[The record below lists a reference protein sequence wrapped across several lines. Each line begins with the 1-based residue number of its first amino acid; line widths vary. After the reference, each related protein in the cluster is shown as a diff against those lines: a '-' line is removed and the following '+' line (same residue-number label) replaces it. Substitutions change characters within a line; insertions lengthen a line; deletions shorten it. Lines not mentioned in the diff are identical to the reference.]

1 MKKYEFKFLRIAQQ
15 APAAPADGEILID
28 DGKPAE
34 LTPQRVDEEPAKKV
48 EPKVQP
54 SVTRKKQIK
63 SKPKSESNKK
73 IEEMQKAILHFRD
86 VLANTSIGASEIGR
100 KGRGQFIEGVDK
112 AGVSFQDKYEQLP
125 GLNKG
130 DLPKIERTL
139 PQEEEVQGMR
149 PFGQFLLSNYID
161 QSKVKGVTFTDVDM
175 QKPQRM
181 QRQIGSQDNVE
192 FSGIISSL
200 GRVGSPKQD
209 LPGRE
214 ETVQEKSLREQIQ
227 KVEDR
232 KLQSAQNLMKAP
244 EFQNEHK
251 DESDK
256 NKLLQIALIRVDPQ
270 YKPILSRLKSQLD
283 NLKSRLNAAHEKKYT
298 KVETKGERE
307 VDGIWDVRT
316 NNALK
321 NIAAVMT
328 GLITFSKD
336 MNLRLSSYNEAQL
349 NAFKEWIP
357 DDPKL
362 IVNREDIKVRLA
374 SEFTPHIE
382 AQARFVE
389 EFDKLI
395 VKNPNVQNL
404 LTQNESFFKL
414 EAPKSKEEIEREKQ
428 NELKKVQDMQND
440 QRKQSYDK
448 MPDSYSKRYYSNP
461 EFYSKYQEGA
471 GISFSDPQ
479 AGRVSLSYQDLSSAK
494 DFIEAYKR
502 HYYKGIKEGE
512 PSKQEIENFFN
523 KVLQMMHYGRG
534 VYEDQSQKAQQ
545 QDQLKRQQ
553 EEAEKAK
560 WTSPRSKEKGF
571 FRDYRRK

>member
-28 DGKPAE
+28 DGKPTE

-54 SVTRKKQIK
+54 SVTTKKQIK

-86 VLANTSIGASEIGR
+86 VLANTNIGASEVGR

-112 AGVSFQDKYEQLP
+112 SGISFLGAAEGDSSNAGKTF
-125 GLNKG
+125 
-130 DLPKIERTL
+130 

-181 QRQIGSQDNVE
+181 QGQIGSQDNVE
-192 FSGIISSL
+192 FSGIINSL
-200 GRVGSPKQD
+200 GRVGTPKQD
-209 LPGRE
+209 IPARA
-214 ETVQEKSLREQIQ
+214 ETLQEKSLREQIQ
-227 KVEDR
+227 RIDDR
-232 KLQSAQNLMKAP
+232 KLQSAQSLMKTPA
-244 EFQNEHK
+244 FQSEYK

-256 NKLLQIALIRVDPQ
+256 QKLLQIALIRVDPQ
-270 YKPILSRLKSQLD
+270 YKPIINRLKSQLD
-283 NLKSRLNAAHEKKYT
+283 ALKARLNSAHEKKYT

-336 MNLRLSSYNEAQL
+336 MNLGLASYNEAQL
-349 NAFKEWIP
+349 NAFKKWIP

-362 IVNREDIKVRLA
+362 IANKEDIKVRLA
-374 SEFTPHIE
+374 SQFTLHIE

-479 AGRVSLSYQDLSSAK
+479 AGRISLSYQDLSSAK

-534 VYEDQSQKAQQ
+534 VYEDQSQKAQ
-545 QDQLKRQQ
+545 
-553 EEAEKAK
+553 
-560 WTSPRSKEKGF
+560 
-571 FRDYRRK
+571 